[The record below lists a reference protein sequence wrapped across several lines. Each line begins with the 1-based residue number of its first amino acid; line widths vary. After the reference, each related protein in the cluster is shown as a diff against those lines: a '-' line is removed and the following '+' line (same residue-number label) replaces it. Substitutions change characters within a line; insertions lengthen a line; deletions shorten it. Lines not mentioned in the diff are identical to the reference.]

1 MGADLAAVVFGL
13 TAAGAWG
20 AADFGGGLLA
30 RRARAF
36 GVVLV
41 SQAIGL
47 VAALAAAA
55 IRGEPVPAPADVAW
69 ALAAGGFGGLG
80 LTALYHGLATG
91 RMGIVAPITGVL
103 TAALPVAAG
112 VVLAGLPGPA
122 RLAGFALGFAA
133 VILVSAGADRGEGP
147 SGVRPALAAGC
158 SFGLF
163 VLLISRVTRGLVF
176 GPIAACRAASI
187 VLVGFVVLAGR
198 RSWRPAPRL
207 LPGLCA
213 VGLLDVVGNMGFLL
227 ADQAGRLDVAALLS
241 SLYPVVT
248 VLLAAAVL
256 RERVTA
262 LNALGIGAA
271 AVAVGLIAVG

>member
-1 MGADLAAVVFGL
+1 MSAELTAVVFGL

-30 RRARAF
+30 RRVPAF

-47 VAALAAAA
+47 TAALAAGAV
-55 IRGEPVPAPADVAW
+55 RGEPVPAPLDLTW
-69 ALAAGGFGGLG
+69 CLAAGGLGGLG
-80 LTALYHGLATG
+80 LVALYHGLATG

-103 TAALPVAAG
+103 TAGLPVAAG
-112 VVLAGLPGPA
+112 ILLAGLPGPA
-122 RLAGFALGFAA
+122 RAAGFALGFAA
-133 VILVSAGADRGEGP
+133 VVLVSAGADRGTGP

-163 VLLISRVTRGLVF
+163 TLLISRVTPGLVF
-176 GPIAACRAASI
+176 GPIAAARAASI
-187 VLVGFVVLAGR
+187 VLVGFVILAGR
-198 RSWRPAPRL
+198 RSWRPTPRL
-207 LPGLCA
+207 LPGLA
-213 VGLLDVVGNMGFLL
+213 LVGLLDVAGNMGFLL
-227 ADQAGRLDVAALLS
+227 AAQAGRLDVAALLS

-256 RERVTA
+256 GERVTIPHLTGIAAGA
-262 LNALGIGAA
+262 L
-271 AVAVGLIAVG
+271 AVGLIAVG